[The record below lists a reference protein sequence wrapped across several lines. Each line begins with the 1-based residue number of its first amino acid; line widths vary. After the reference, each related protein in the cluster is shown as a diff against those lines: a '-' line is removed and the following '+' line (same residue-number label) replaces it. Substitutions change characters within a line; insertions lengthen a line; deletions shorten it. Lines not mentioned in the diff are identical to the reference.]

1 MNELVHA
8 SLPMSVQAKHS
19 LVCHWFGV
27 KETTWRVCALSAWRV
42 LGVLG
47 EGVHGGVCLEG
58 EWQSNETSYAIVGE
72 RGNCDESSII
82 GPLA

>member
-1 MNELVHA
+1 MRGGYLECLER
-8 SLPMSVQAKHS
+8 
-19 LVCHWFGV
+19 VCM
-27 KETTWRVCALSAWRV
+27 EVCALSAWRV

-47 EGVHGGVCLEG
+47 EGVLGGVCLEG

-82 GPLA
+82 GHLA

>member
-58 EWQSNETSYAIVGE
+58 VLGGVCMEVCAWRCVLG
-72 RGNCDESSII
+72 G
-82 GPLA
+82 